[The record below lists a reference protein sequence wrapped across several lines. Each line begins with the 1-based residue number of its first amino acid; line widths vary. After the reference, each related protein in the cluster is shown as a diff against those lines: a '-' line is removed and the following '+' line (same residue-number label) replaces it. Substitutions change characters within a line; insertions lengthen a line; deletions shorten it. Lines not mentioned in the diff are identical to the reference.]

1 MTDIDEIFKR
11 IKSNYPYFMPIF
23 NDLFKDLDGFEE
35 IFREFEHEM
44 NDDLVNMINKIESED
59 RHKSE
64 PFIYGYSINIDENGK
79 AEINEF
85 GNIKSSSEGEENL
98 EVSESREP
106 LGDIIEGK
114 NAVTVVIELPG
125 VEKSD
130 IKVEIKE
137 SIIFV
142 TTINSKNYYKEIPLT
157 GKIIA
162 NSARARYNNGILEII
177 INKDNKSDSENN
189 IVVIE

>member
-1 MTDIDEIFKR
+1 MTDIDKFFKR

-59 RHKSE
+59 RHRSE
-64 PFIYGYSINIDENGK
+64 AFIYGYSINIDENGK

-106 LGDIIEGK
+106 LVDIIEGK

-177 INKDNKSDSENN
+177 INKDNKSDPENN

>member
-1 MTDIDEIFKR
+1 MTDVDEFFKR

-59 RHKSE
+59 RHRSE
-64 PFIYGYSINIDENGK
+64 AFIYGYSINIDENGK

-106 LGDIIEGK
+106 LVDIIEGK

>member
-1 MTDIDEIFKR
+1 MTDVDEFFKR

-59 RHKSE
+59 RHRSE
-64 PFIYGYSINIDENGK
+64 AFIYGYSINIDENGK

-85 GNIKSSSEGEENL
+85 GNIKSSPEGEENL
-98 EVSESREP
+98 EVSESREA
-106 LGDIIEGK
+106 LVDIIEGK

-142 TTINSKNYYKEIPLT
+142 TMINSKNYYKEIPLT

>member
-1 MTDIDEIFKR
+1 M
-11 IKSNYPYFMPIF
+11 
-23 NDLFKDLDGFEE
+23 
-35 IFREFEHEM
+35 
-44 NDDLVNMINKIESED
+44 
-59 RHKSE
+59 
-64 PFIYGYSINIDENGK
+64 
-79 AEINEF
+79 
-85 GNIKSSSEGEENL
+85 
-98 EVSESREP
+98 
-106 LGDIIEGK
+106 
-114 NAVTVVIELPG
+114 
-125 VEKSD
+125 
-130 IKVEIKE
+130 EIKE

>member
-1 MTDIDEIFKR
+1 MKDIDEFFKR

-59 RHKSE
+59 RHRSE

-106 LGDIIEGK
+106 LVDIIEGK

-177 INKDNKSDSENN
+177 INKDNKSYSENN

>member
-1 MTDIDEIFKR
+1 MTDIDEFFKR

-59 RHKSE
+59 RHRSE

-106 LGDIIEGK
+106 LVDIIEGK
-114 NAVTVVIELPG
+114 NVVTVVIELPG

>member
-59 RHKSE
+59 RHRSE
-64 PFIYGYSINIDENGK
+64 AFIYGYSINIDENGK

-98 EVSESREP
+98 EISESREA
-106 LGDIIEGK
+106 LVDIIEGK

>member
-106 LGDIIEGK
+106 LVDIIEGK

>member
-1 MTDIDEIFKR
+1 MTDIDEFFKR

-106 LGDIIEGK
+106 LVDIIEGK

>member
-1 MTDIDEIFKR
+1 MTDINEFFKR

-59 RHKSE
+59 RHRSE
-64 PFIYGYSINIDENGK
+64 AFIYGYSINIDENGK

-106 LGDIIEGK
+106 LVDIIEGK

>member
-1 MTDIDEIFKR
+1 MTDIDKFFKR
-11 IKSNYPYFMPIF
+11 IKRNYPYFMPIF

-59 RHKSE
+59 RHRSE
-64 PFIYGYSINIDENGK
+64 AFIYGYSINIDENGK

-106 LGDIIEGK
+106 LVDIIEGK

>member
-1 MTDIDEIFKR
+1 MTDINEFFKR

-59 RHKSE
+59 RHRSE

-98 EVSESREP
+98 EVSESREA
-106 LGDIIEGK
+106 LVDIIEGK

-157 GKIIA
+157 SKIIS
-162 NSARARYNNGILEII
+162 NSARAKYNNGILEII
-177 INKDNKSDSENN
+177 INKDNKNDSENST
-189 IVVIE
+189 VVIE

>member
-1 MTDIDEIFKR
+1 MTDIDEFFKR

-59 RHKSE
+59 RHRSE

-106 LGDIIEGK
+106 LVDIIEGK

>member
-1 MTDIDEIFKR
+1 MTDINEFFKR

-35 IFREFEHEM
+35 IFNEFEHEM
-44 NDDLVNMINKIESED
+44 NNDLVNMINRIESEGQH
-59 RHKSE
+59 RSE
-64 PFIYGYSINIDENGK
+64 SFIYGYSINIDENGK

-85 GNIKSSSEGEENL
+85 GNIKSSPEGEENL
-98 EVSESREP
+98 EVSESREA
-106 LGDIIEGK
+106 LVDIIEGK

>member
-1 MTDIDEIFKR
+1 MTDIDEFFKR

-59 RHKSE
+59 RHRSE

-85 GNIKSSSEGEENL
+85 GNIKLSSEGEENL
-98 EVSESREP
+98 EISESREP
-106 LGDIIEGK
+106 LVDIIEGK

-142 TTINSKNYYKEIPLT
+142 TTINSKNYYKEL
-157 GKIIA
+157 
-162 NSARARYNNGILEII
+162 R
-177 INKDNKSDSENN
+177 
-189 IVVIE
+189 

>member
-1 MTDIDEIFKR
+1 MTNIDEFFKR

-35 IFREFEHEM
+35 IFNEFEHEM
-44 NDDLVNMINKIESED
+44 NNDLVNMINRIESEGQH
-59 RHKSE
+59 RSE
-64 PFIYGYSINIDENGK
+64 SFIYGYSINIDENGK

-106 LGDIIEGK
+106 LVDIIEGK

>member
-1 MTDIDEIFKR
+1 MTDIDEFFKR

-35 IFREFEHEM
+35 IFSEFEHEM
-44 NDDLVNMINKIESED
+44 NDDLVNMINKIESEG
-59 RHKSE
+59 RHGSE

-98 EVSESREP
+98 EISESREP
-106 LGDIIEGK
+106 LVDIIEGK

>member
-1 MTDIDEIFKR
+1 MTDIDEFFKR

-35 IFREFEHEM
+35 IFSEFEHEM
-44 NDDLVNMINKIESED
+44 NDDLVNMINKIESEG
-59 RHKSE
+59 RHGSE

-98 EVSESREP
+98 EISESREP
-106 LGDIIEGK
+106 LVDIIEGK

-142 TTINSKNYYKEIPLT
+142 TTINSKNYYKEIQLT
-157 GKIIA
+157 SKIIA
-162 NSARARYNNGILEII
+162 NSALARYNNGILEII

>member
-1 MTDIDEIFKR
+1 M
-11 IKSNYPYFMPIF
+11 
-23 NDLFKDLDGFEE
+23 
-35 IFREFEHEM
+35 
-44 NDDLVNMINKIESED
+44 
-59 RHKSE
+59 
-64 PFIYGYSINIDENGK
+64 
-79 AEINEF
+79 
-85 GNIKSSSEGEENL
+85 
-98 EVSESREP
+98 
-106 LGDIIEGK
+106 IEGK

-157 GKIIA
+157 SRIIA

>member
-1 MTDIDEIFKR
+1 MTDINEFFKR

-35 IFREFEHEM
+35 IFNEFEHEM
-44 NDDLVNMINKIESED
+44 NNDLVNMINRIESEGQH
-59 RHKSE
+59 RSE
-64 PFIYGYSINIDENGK
+64 SFIYGYSINIDENGK

-85 GNIKSSSEGEENL
+85 GNIKSSPEGEENL
-98 EVSESREP
+98 EVSESREV
-106 LGDIIEGK
+106 LVDIIEGK

-142 TTINSKNYYKEIPLT
+142 TMINSKNYYKEIPLT
-157 GKIIA
+157 SKIIS
-162 NSARARYNNGILEII
+162 NSARAKYNNGILEII
-177 INKDNKSDSENN
+177 INKDNKNDSENST
-189 IVVIE
+189 VVIE

>member
-1 MTDIDEIFKR
+1 MTDIDEFFKR

-35 IFREFEHEM
+35 IFSEFEHEM

-59 RHKSE
+59 RHRSE

-85 GNIKSSSEGEENL
+85 GNIKLSSEGEENL
-98 EVSESREP
+98 EVSKSREP
-106 LGDIIEGK
+106 LVDIIEGK

>member
-1 MTDIDEIFKR
+1 MTDIDKFFKR

-59 RHKSE
+59 RHRSE
-64 PFIYGYSINIDENGK
+64 AFIYGYSINIDENGK

-106 LGDIIEGK
+106 LVDIIEGK

>member
-59 RHKSE
+59 RHRSE

-85 GNIKSSSEGEENL
+85 GNIKLSSEGEENL
-98 EVSESREP
+98 EISESREA
-106 LGDIIEGK
+106 LVDIIEGK

>member
-1 MTDIDEIFKR
+1 MTDINEFFKR

-35 IFREFEHEM
+35 IFNEFEHEM
-44 NDDLVNMINKIESED
+44 NNDLVNMINRIESEGQH
-59 RHKSE
+59 RYES
-64 PFIYGYSINIDENGK
+64 FIYGYSINIDENGK

-85 GNIKSSSEGEENL
+85 GNIKSSPEGEENL
-98 EVSESREP
+98 EVSESREA
-106 LGDIIEGK
+106 LVDIIEGK

-157 GKIIA
+157 SKIIS
-162 NSARARYNNGILEII
+162 NSARAKYNNGILEII
-177 INKDNKSDSENN
+177 INKDNKNDSKNN
-189 IVVIE
+189 TVVIE

>member
-1 MTDIDEIFKR
+1 MTDIDEFFKR

-98 EVSESREP
+98 EVSKSREP
-106 LGDIIEGK
+106 LVDIIEGK

>member
-1 MTDIDEIFKR
+1 MTDIDEFFKR

-23 NDLFKDLDGFEE
+23 NDLFKDLDGFGE

-59 RHKSE
+59 RHRSE
-64 PFIYGYSINIDENGK
+64 AFIYGYSINIDENGK

-106 LGDIIEGK
+106 LVDIIEGK

>member
-1 MTDIDEIFKR
+1 MTNIDEFFKR

-35 IFREFEHEM
+35 IFNEFEHEM
-44 NDDLVNMINKIESED
+44 NDDLVNMINRIESEGQH
-59 RHKSE
+59 RSE
-64 PFIYGYSINIDENGK
+64 SFIYGYSINIDENGK

-106 LGDIIEGK
+106 LVDIIEGK

>member
-1 MTDIDEIFKR
+1 MTDIDEFFKR

-85 GNIKSSSEGEENL
+85 GNIKLSSEGEENL
-98 EVSESREP
+98 EISESREA
-106 LGDIIEGK
+106 LVDIIEGK

>member
-1 MTDIDEIFKR
+1 MTDIDEFFKR

-59 RHKSE
+59 RHRSE
-64 PFIYGYSINIDENGK
+64 AFIYGYSINIDENGK

-106 LGDIIEGK
+106 LVDIIEGK

-177 INKDNKSDSENN
+177 INKDNKSYSENN

>member
-1 MTDIDEIFKR
+1 MTDIDEFFKR

-59 RHKSE
+59 RHRSE

-98 EVSESREP
+98 EVSKSREP
-106 LGDIIEGK
+106 LVDIIEGK

>member
-1 MTDIDEIFKR
+1 MTDIDEFFKR

-59 RHKSE
+59 RHRSE
-64 PFIYGYSINIDENGK
+64 AFIYGYSINIDENGK

-98 EVSESREP
+98 EISESREP
-106 LGDIIEGK
+106 LVDIIEGK

>member
-1 MTDIDEIFKR
+1 MTDINEFFKR

-35 IFREFEHEM
+35 IFNEFEHEM
-44 NDDLVNMINKIESED
+44 NNDLVNMINRIESEGQH
-59 RHKSE
+59 RSE
-64 PFIYGYSINIDENGK
+64 SFIYGYSINIDENGK

-85 GNIKSSSEGEENL
+85 GNIKSSPEGEENL
-98 EVSESREP
+98 EVSESREA
-106 LGDIIEGK
+106 LVDIIEGK

-157 GKIIA
+157 SKIIS
-162 NSARARYNNGILEII
+162 NSARAKYNNGILEII
-177 INKDNKSDSENN
+177 INKDNKNDSENST
-189 IVVIE
+189 VVIE

>member
-1 MTDIDEIFKR
+1 MTDIDEFFKR

-59 RHKSE
+59 RHRSKA
-64 PFIYGYSINIDENGK
+64 FIYGYSINIDENGK

-106 LGDIIEGK
+106 LVDIIEGK

-137 SIIFV
+137 SIICV
-142 TTINSKNYYKEIPLT
+142 TTINLKNYYKEIPLT

>member
-1 MTDIDEIFKR
+1 MTDIDEFFKR

-35 IFREFEHEM
+35 IFNEFEHEM
-44 NDDLVNMINKIESED
+44 NDDLVNMINKIESEG
-59 RHKSE
+59 RHGSE

-98 EVSESREP
+98 EISESREP
-106 LGDIIEGK
+106 LVDIIEGK

-157 GKIIA
+157 SKIIA
-162 NSARARYNNGILEII
+162 NSALARYNNGILEII

>member
-1 MTDIDEIFKR
+1 MTDIDEFFKR

-35 IFREFEHEM
+35 IFSEFEHEM

-59 RHKSE
+59 RHRSE
-64 PFIYGYSINIDENGK
+64 AFIYGYSINIDENGK

-106 LGDIIEGK
+106 LVDIIEGK

>member
-59 RHKSE
+59 RHRSE

-106 LGDIIEGK
+106 LVDIIEGK